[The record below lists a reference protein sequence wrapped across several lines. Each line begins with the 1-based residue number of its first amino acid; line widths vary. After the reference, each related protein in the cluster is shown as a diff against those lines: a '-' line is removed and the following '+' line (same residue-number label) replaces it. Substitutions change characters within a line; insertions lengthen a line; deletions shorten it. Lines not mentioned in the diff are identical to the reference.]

1 MTQGAILSDPR
12 LEALRAPFRETGAA
26 WVQPPVLQPLSL
38 VLDLAGE
45 ALRSRLFVLQA
56 AGGEEVCLRPDFTTP
71 VARLHLASGA
81 ASGDYAYEGLV
92 FRASADEP
100 EEILQVGI
108 ERFAAGS
115 ADLARA
121 EADAGLV
128 DMVWR
133 AARAGGRPDLSL
145 RLGDAGLFPAFV
157 ETLGLNPV
165 LAARLV
171 RMAARPSRLAAELE
185 RKDPAEATAGAE
197 DVLAR
202 RLGALAPDEA
212 AALLQEIWGLAGI
225 TPVGGRSA
233 AEIAGRLVRRAEA
246 ARAPALSPAQADA
259 VRAFLSVR
267 EAPRRA
273 LADLGALAPAGSA
286 LRARIDGWSAR
297 LDRIEAAASGAAPA
311 VFEAAPRGDFAY
323 YDGLVF
329 EVLSA
334 GLGPDRPVAAGG
346 RYDGLP
352 ARLSGSTAAAG
363 SALGGMVLPGRALAE
378 AGQ

>member
-1 MTQGAILSDPR
+1 MTSGSRFPEVR
-12 LEALRAPFRETGAA
+12 LEALRAPFRATGAA

-81 ASGDYAYEGLV
+81 SAGDYAYEGLV

-100 EEILQVGI
+100 EEVLQVGI
-108 ERFAAGS
+108 ERFAPD
-115 ADLARA
+115 ADRV
-121 EADAGLV
+121 EADASLV
-128 DMVWR
+128 DLIWR
-133 AARAGGRPDLSL
+133 AALAGGRTDLSL

-165 LAARLV
+165 LASRLV
-171 RMAARPSRLAAELE
+171 RMASRPSRLAAELD
-185 RKDPAEATAGAE
+185 RTAGGAPAPDAD
-197 DVLAR
+197 DVIAR
-202 RLGALAPDEA
+202 RLGALPPGEA
-212 AALLQEIWGLAGI
+212 AALLEEIWGLAGI

-233 AEIAGRLVRRAEA
+233 AEIAGRLVRRSEA
-246 ARAPALSPAQADA
+246 ARAPALSQAQADA
-259 VRAFLSVR
+259 IRAFLAIR
-267 EAPRRA
+267 EAPRSALEQVGKLAPGADALQSR
-273 LADLGALAPAGSA
+273 LADWN
-286 LRARIDGWSAR
+286 RR
-297 LDRIEAAASGAAPA
+297 LDRIEAVPAGAAPA

-329 EVLSA
+329 EVLSTA
-334 GLGPDRPVAAGG
+334 LGPDRPVAAGG
-346 RYDGLP
+346 RYDGLLS
-352 ARLSGSTAAAG
+352 RLSGSGRVGGA
-363 SALGGMVLPGRALAE
+363 ALGGMVLPGRALAE

>member
-1 MTQGAILSDPR
+1 MNPGEVLSDPR
-12 LEALRAPFRETGAA
+12 LEAIRAPFRETGAA

-100 EEILQVGI
+100 EEVLQVGI
-108 ERFAAGS
+108 ERFATGS
-115 ADLARA
+115 DNSAPVD
-121 EADAGLV
+121 ADAALV
-128 DMVWR
+128 DLVWR
-133 AARAGGRPDLSL
+133 AARGGGRADLSL
-145 RLGDAGLFPAFV
+145 RLSDAGLFPAFV

-171 RMAARPSRLAAELE
+171 RMAARPSQLAAELE
-185 RKDPAEATAGAE
+185 RNDQAGPAAGDG
-197 DVLAR
+197 DVIAR
-202 RLGALAPDEA
+202 RLGTLPPDEA
-212 AALLQEIWGLAGI
+212 AALLREVWSLAGI
-225 TPVGGRSA
+225 TPVGGRNA

-246 ARAPALSPAQADA
+246 ARAPALSPAQADG
-259 VRAFLSVR
+259 VRAFLAVR
-267 EAPRRA
+267 DAPRSA
-273 LADLGALAPAGSA
+273 LSDLVALAPAGSA
-286 LRARIDGWSAR
+286 LRARIEGWSAR
-297 LDRIEAAASGAAPA
+297 LDRIEAAAAGAAPA
-311 VFEAAPRGDFAY
+311 VFEAAPRGDFSY

-329 EVLSA
+329 EVVSA
-334 GLGPDRPVAAGG
+334 SLGPDRPVAAGG

-352 ARLSGSTAAAG
+352 ARLAGTGEASG

-378 AGQ
+378 PGQ

>member
-1 MTQGAILSDPR
+1 MTHAALLSDTR
-12 LEALRAPFRETGAA
+12 LEAIRAPFRETGAA

-108 ERFAAGS
+108 ERFAPD
-115 ADLARA
+115 ADDAQRA
-121 EADAGLV
+121 ADDASLT
-128 DMVWR
+128 DLVWR
-133 AARAGGRPDLSL
+133 AARAGDRPDLSL

-165 LAARLV
+165 LASRLV
-171 RMAARPSRLAAELE
+171 RAAVRPSRLAAELSRGE
-185 RKDPAEATAGAE
+185 GRPLEVQDG
-197 DVLAR
+197 DVIAR
-202 RLGALAPDEA
+202 RLGVLAPDEA
-212 AALLQEIWGLAGI
+212 AALLEEIWSLAGI
-225 TPVGGRSA
+225 TSVGGRSA
-233 AEIAGRLVRRAEA
+233 AEIAGRLVRRSEA

-259 VRAFLSVR
+259 VRAFLAVR
-267 EAPRRA
+267 ETPRRA
-273 LADLGALAPAGSA
+273 LVALGDLAPHGSA
-286 LRARIDGWSAR
+286 LRARIGGWAAR
-297 LDRIEAAASGAAPA
+297 LDRIEALSAGSAPA

-323 YDGLVF
+323 YDGLVI
-329 EVLSA
+329 EVLSER
-334 GLGPDRPVAAGG
+334 LGPDRPVAAGG

-352 ARLSGSTAAAG
+352 ARLSAGGRTSG